1 MRREIY
7 TEMRRRRDDTRC
19 LGVFLGVYLGV
30 CFAQPADG
38 TDGSDAPMKR
48 RSMEVLVY
56 KATPR
61 CS

>member
-1 MRREIY
+1 
-7 TEMRRRRDDTRC
+7 MRRRRDDTRC
-19 LGVFLGVYLGV
+19 LGVFLGVYLV
-30 CFAQPADG
+30 VVFAQPADG
-38 TDGSDAPMKR
+38 TDGSDAPMVR